1 MSTLDARQSRLTAD
15 DRYELA
21 MRAQNQQ
28 RLNSPKH
35 LIVLGILLLVVSL
48 VAFGVAWQ
56 TQRSALEKNE
66 LAARDLARVESLI
79 QDIQSLQAAQA
90 VNPNDEMLRP
100 LPGILST
107 LENLGERAGLD
118 AVGLPRN
125 QGSRTEGD
133 AELKTY
139 PYNNVRAQSLES
151 LLNWVRLAEQEI
163 PGLHVRE
170 LTIEPR
176 TTAWSMDVVLARYE
190 RKQ

>member
-66 LAARDLARVESLI
+66 RSSIARSICPRSIATT
-79 QDIQSLQAAQA
+79 
-90 VNPNDEMLRP
+90 RP
-100 LPGILST
+100 APIFVWPTSELPICP
-107 LENLGERAGLD
+107 LG
-118 AVGLPRN
+118 
-125 QGSRTEGD
+125 
-133 AELKTY
+133 
-139 PYNNVRAQSLES
+139 
-151 LLNWVRLAEQEI
+151 
-163 PGLHVRE
+163 
-170 LTIEPR
+170 
-176 TTAWSMDVVLARYE
+176 
-190 RKQ
+190 